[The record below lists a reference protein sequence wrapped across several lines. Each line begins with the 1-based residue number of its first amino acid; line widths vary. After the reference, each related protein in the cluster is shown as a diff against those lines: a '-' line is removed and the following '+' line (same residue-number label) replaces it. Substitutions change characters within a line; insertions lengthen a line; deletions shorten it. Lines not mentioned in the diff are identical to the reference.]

1 MLVCLLACWLAW
13 LPALSR
19 SHCLTHENLPAVFRC
34 VCKILCF
41 GIEILWSIFVWQAQS
56 CFCGIVVLF
65 FLLFICSGWVL
76 LLFLLFIYI
85 TVYLCSYFTTLKHKY
100 FVSLWHAELTAS
112 VLLGSILEVWSTSF
126 VCMLTHMYF
135 SCSLICWC
143 CHEKL
148 SQSVILI
155 VVKIVK
161 IFFQWICY

>member
-1 MLVCLLACWLAW
+1 MKIYQQFSHVFVRSCALVLKFFGQFF
-13 LPALSR
+13 
-19 SHCLTHENLPAVFRC
+19 LT
-34 VCKILCF
+34 
-41 GIEILWSIFVWQAQS
+41 ST
-56 CFCGIVVLF
+56 VLF
-65 FLLFICSGWVL
+65 LWYCCVIFLLIICSGWVL

-112 VLLGSILEVWSTSF
+112 VVLGSILEVWSTSF
-126 VCMLTHMYF
+126 ICMLRHMYL

-161 IFFQWICY
+161 IFFQWTCY